1 MTQRPEAKNGGR
13 IEVPGP
19 GEYTF
24 SNDTITM
31 KQMHNVIKREEKDDK
46 KYGTKNFKMLSKK
59 VTIKPDVVAQEEKKE
74 LHLVK
79 KEYLG

>member
-1 MTQRPEAKNGGR
+1 M
-13 IEVPGP
+13 PGP

-59 VTIKPDVVAQEEKKE
+59 VTIKPDIVAQEEKKE
-74 LHLVK
+74 LHLIK